1 MFRFFCYVT
10 SERSNY
16 LYMDRGSGIRRHDDD
31 TGINRHDDLHGN
43 RNYRNMQ

>member
-1 MFRFFCYVT
+1 
-10 SERSNY
+10 
-16 LYMDRGSGIRRHDDD
+16 MDRGAGIRCHDDD

>member
-1 MFRFFCYVT
+1 
-10 SERSNY
+10 
-16 LYMDRGSGIRRHDDD
+16 MDRGSGIRRHDDD